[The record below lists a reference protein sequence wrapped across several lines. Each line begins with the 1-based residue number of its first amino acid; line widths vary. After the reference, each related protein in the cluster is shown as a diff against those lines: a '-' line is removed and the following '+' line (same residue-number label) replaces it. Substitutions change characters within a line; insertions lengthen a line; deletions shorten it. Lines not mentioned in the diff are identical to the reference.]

1 MGHIFFITHWY
12 PSPDQPT
19 QGIFIQEHARAVA
32 RLARVSVAHIRG
44 IGAGRLVDDE
54 GSERLRVYRVI
65 YPRPAVPK
73 TAWLERFRQTERL
86 LRRLLAEPDPPTILH
101 AQVYSSA
108 DLAVY
113 LSKKYGLPAVL
124 SEHSSAYARGLFS
137 SAQAW
142 KARLALNQLGLVMPV
157 CETLA
162 AEMRR
167 FGIRSRFEIVPNT
180 VDTELF
186 YPAEERVRGEYKVK
200 ELLLVAGLT
209 AVKGVET
216 ALEAL
221 RLARERFPG
230 LRLTILGDGPERGK
244 LEELTR
250 ELGLAGQVRFLGSQP
265 KAAVADWMRQA
276 DCLVLSS
283 RWENQPVVILEA
295 QASGLPVAACA
306 VGGVPELVR
315 AENGRLGPPGD
326 AQGLAQAIGEVLA
339 RPGQFS
345 RQAIRAEAV
354 AKYSY
359 QAVGERLKVCYQ
371 SVSKSFG
378 QGCNS

>member
-1 MGHIFFITHWY
+1 MGHILFITHWY
-12 PSPDQPT
+12 PSPEQPT
-19 QGIFIQEHARAVA
+19 QGIFIQEHAKAVA
-32 RLARVSVAHIRG
+32 RLERVSVAHIRG
-44 IGAGRLVDDE
+44 IGTGRLVDEE
-54 GSERLRVYRVI
+54 GDERLRVYRVT

-73 TAWLERFRQTERL
+73 TAWIERARLTERL

-113 LSKKYGLPAVL
+113 LSRKYGLPAVL

-137 SAQAW
+137 PVQAW
-142 KARLALNQLGLVMPV
+142 KARLALNRLGLVMPV

-162 AEMRR
+162 TEMRR

-186 YPAEERVRGEYKVK
+186 YPAEERVREESEGKD
-200 ELLLVAGLT
+200 LLLVAGLT

-216 ALEAL
+216 ALGAL

-250 ELGLAGQVRFLGSQP
+250 ELGLAGQLRFLGSQP
-265 KAAVADWMRQA
+265 KVAVASWMRQA

-315 AENGRLGPPGD
+315 AENGRLAPPGD

-345 RQAIRAEAV
+345 RQAIQAEAV
-354 AKYSY
+354 KRYSY
-359 QAVGERLKVCYQ
+359 EAVGEKMERCYQ
-371 SVSKSFG
+371 DVLKR
-378 QGCNS
+378 